1 MITVRGLTKSFD
13 DYQALNDLS
22 INVKSGSIYGLVG
35 TNGSGKT
42 TLIKHL
48 TGILKPDEGEI
59 LFDGDPVYENETLK
73 GKIGF
78 IPDDLSFF
86 SSYTMSD
93 VAKYY
98 RSIYPVWDEER
109 FQRMSEKFDF
119 SHRKKLQNFSKGMQK
134 QAAFILTMC
143 IHPKYLVLDEPI
155 DGLDPLVRKT
165 VYKYIIDDISQEDI
179 SVIISSHNLR
189 EMDGICDTIGIL
201 DKGKIRVE
209 RDLDELKADIHK
221 VQVAF
226 NNPSTP
232 EDRYKSLNVVHRESR
247 GSVELLI
254 IKDDAEKVR
263 RVIGENKPLIFDM
276 LPLTLEEIFIY
287 ELGGDD
293 YEIKDIL
300 L

>member
-1 MITVRGLTKSFD
+1 MITVRGL
-13 DYQALNDLS
+13 
-22 INVKSGSIYGLVG
+22 
-35 TNGSGKT
+35 
-42 TLIKHL
+42 IKNL
-48 TGILKPDEGEI
+48 TGVLKPDSGEI
-59 LFDGDPVYENETLK
+59 LFDGNPVFENDVIK
-73 GKIGF
+73 GQIGY

-86 SSYTMSD
+86 SPYTMKD
-93 VAKYY
+93 AAKYY

-109 FQRMSEKFDF
+109 FQNMSEKFGF
-119 SHRKKLQNFSKGMQK
+119 SHKKKLQNFSKGMQK

-143 IHPKYLVLDEPI
+143 THPKYLILDEPI

-165 VYKYIIDDISQEDI
+165 VYNYMIEDISQEDM

-189 EMDGICDTIGIL
+189 EMDGICDSIGIL
-201 DKGKIRVE
+201 DKGGIRIE

-226 NNPSTP
+226 SNPSSP
-232 EDRYKSLNVVHRESR
+232 EDRYKSLNVIHRESR

-254 IKDDAEKVR
+254 IKDEGEKVR

>member
-1 MITVRGLTKSFD
+1 M
-13 DYQALNDLS
+13 
-22 INVKSGSIYGLVG
+22 
-35 TNGSGKT
+35 
-42 TLIKHL
+42 
-48 TGILKPDEGEI
+48 
-59 LFDGDPVYENETLK
+59 
-73 GKIGF
+73 
-78 IPDDLSFF
+78 
-86 SSYTMSD
+86 
-93 VAKYY
+93 
-98 RSIYPVWDEER
+98 
-109 FQRMSEKFDF
+109 
-119 SHRKKLQNFSKGMQK
+119 
-134 QAAFILTMC
+134 
-143 IHPKYLVLDEPI
+143 
-155 DGLDPLVRKT
+155 
-165 VYKYIIDDISQEDI
+165 
-179 SVIISSHNLR
+179 IISSHNLR